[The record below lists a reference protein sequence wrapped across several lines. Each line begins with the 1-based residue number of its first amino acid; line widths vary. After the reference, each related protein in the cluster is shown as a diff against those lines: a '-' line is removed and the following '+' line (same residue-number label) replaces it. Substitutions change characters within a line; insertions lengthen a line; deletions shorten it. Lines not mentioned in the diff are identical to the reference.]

1 MSNPTFNAGTDYY
14 EMETATGN
22 AVKVTSSNEN
32 RSKQSAS
39 GANCYGDAVVVD
51 SFGETAAPS
60 SEYQVVGDISLDDL
74 ELGTV
79 HNVVGIEGPVVR
91 GTLTINTSTGSAPTM
106 SVSGQMVQSGA
117 TQLRSYVLPEVTLTA
132 RHRAQDFMGLASIK
146 KGNSVARDID
156 DYGLES
162 CNGTFPIEISLAQPK
177 GVVMKYDIHGGMAT
191 CDYTMNWYASTAP
204 TIELSTKATGLGAT
218 MSNPASKNCPEGGYT
233 QYTWQISFPL
243 VGEESEAPSG
253 T

>member
-106 SVSGQMVQSGA
+106 SISGQMVQSGA
-117 TQLRSYVLPEVTLTA
+117 TQLRAYPLPNITISA
-132 RHRAQDFMGLASIK
+132 RHRAQDFMSLCTINKGSAAAS
-146 KGNSVARDID
+146 DIE
-156 DYGLES
+156 DYGLET
-162 CNGTFPIEISLAQPK
+162 CNGTFPIELTLAQPK
-177 GVVMKYDIHGGMAT
+177 GNLCNYDLHGGTAT
-191 CDYTMNWYASTAP
+191 CDYTMNWYAATAP
-204 TIELSTKATGLGAT
+204 TIALSATATSLGAT

-233 QYTWQISFPL
+233 QYTWQVSWPL
-243 VGEESEAPSG
+243 VGEEYTEP
-253 T
+253 